1 MRQDAVL
8 ELIHRLYAAPGTATG
23 WHIFLEALRTVT
35 GASSANLIS
44 HFRLLRSS
52 DITAA
57 AGVGA
62 DPEGARL
69 YEEHWSAH
77 DPWAY
82 SPRLSPQPGSVFAGE
97 ALIPHAEL
105 RRTAFYADFGRRFD
119 VVHMVGAT
127 VDAGAAGT
135 SVISING
142 GEHRQPFSDDETA
155 LLTALMPHLQQAL
168 RLHRRLLHAE
178 QASDDLTAI
187 VERSSRALFLV
198 DRGGRIAFMNS
209 SASRLVSMR
218 DGISIDRAELRGAN
232 GEATIRLRTL
242 IADAIRT
249 STAGGTGAG
258 GVVTLDRPS
267 GRRPLMA
274 LVAPVSA
281 VHRLPATR
289 NRVAALVSIS
299 DPESTPV
306 PDDRTLREM
315 FGLTPAEARLT
326 RLLAEGT
333 SLAEAAERLGLRP
346 ETARTR
352 IKVIFEKTGTHRQ
365 AELVSLVMR
374 ALPHV

>member
-8 ELIHRLYAAPGTATG
+8 ELIQHLYAAPGTVTG
-23 WHIFLEALRTVT
+23 WHTFLEALRRAT
-35 GASSANLIS
+35 GSSSANLIS

-52 DITAA
+52 DITAG
-57 AGVGA
+57 AGIAA

-82 SPRLSPQPGSVFAGE
+82 SPRFSPQPGSVFDGE
-97 ALIPHAEL
+97 ALVPLSEL

-127 VDAGAAGT
+127 IDAGAAGT

-142 GEHRQPFSDDETA
+142 GEQRAPFSDSEA
-155 LLTALMPHLQQAL
+155 SLLAALMPHMQQAL

-178 QASDDLTAI
+178 QAADDLTAI
-187 VERSSRALFLV
+187 IERSHRALFLV
-198 DRGGRIAFMNS
+198 DRSGRIVFMNG
-209 SASRLVSMR
+209 SASRLVSQS
-218 DGISIDRAELRGAN
+218 DGIAIDRDELRGARDD
-232 GEATIRLRTL
+232 ATTRLRTL
-242 IADAIRT
+242 IAEAIQT
-249 STAGGTGAG
+249 STAGGAGAG
-258 GVVTLDRPS
+258 GVVTLGRPS
-267 GRRPLMA
+267 GRRPLTA
-274 LVAPVSA
+274 LVTPVSA
-281 VHRLPATR
+281 VDRLPATR
-289 NRVAALVSIS
+289 HRVAALVAIS
-299 DPESTPV
+299 DPESTLV
-306 PDDRTLREM
+306 PDDRTLRAM

-333 SLAEAAERLGLRP
+333 SLAESAERLGLRP

-374 ALPHV
+374 ALPQV